1 VWLKALGSL
10 RFGVGLSKPMGDP
23 FVLGGAFLVQGKEVL
38 DARPA
43 ANAGTTPDFDGL
55 ARTAAALG

>member
-1 VWLKALGSL
+1 MWLKALGSL
-10 RFGVGLSKPMGDP
+10 RFGVGLSKPAGDP
-23 FVLGGAFLVQGKEVL
+23 FVLGGAFLVQGREVL

-43 ANAGTTPDFDGL
+43 ADAGTIPDFVGL

>member
-1 VWLKALGSL
+1 MWLEALGAL
-10 RFGVGLSKPMGDP
+10 RFGVGLSRPVGDP
-23 FVLGGAFLVQGKEVL
+23 FVLGGAFLVQEGRVL

-43 ANAGTTPDFDGL
+43 ANAGTVPDFDGL